1 MSPDPEAERQSN
13 TFIKT
18 FENFRFPLFLF
29 LLTILTYGIFSL
41 RLGFYLDDWYIILF
55 KQKFGPEGF
64 WLYFSE
70 DRPLES
76 LPYVI
81 FFSIFNDSP
90 VLWALFAL
98 FMRWIFGVVFWMV
111 LNHFF
116 PSQRKLWIWSVVVFT
131 VFPGFKFHNFSI
143 MFSIFYTFF
152 SCHLLSFLGMGKAID
167 NRGKPKNF
175 WLWTLL
181 SMIFVVIGIV
191 PVEYYVGVELFRP
204 ILLWII
210 HARTYP
216 RQPRKVIKWIILDW
230 LPYFLVLITFLGF
243 RISQRNAYSYEISL
257 LDKIKATPLS
267 ALAVIVKNAVL
278 SLTDGLFMSW
288 FDAARVAKHEII
300 VTRNYP
306 FMILLFVSLIFL
318 SAGLLYLLKNEKI
331 KQQFENHSWILM
343 LLGVLLSSVSLIPFY
358 AGGFEVSVDFPWNR
372 FFLAMLPGISLFTAG
387 ALDYFL
393 RTDKI
398 KILFLTVLGVLAI
411 GSHFMVGTEFI
422 QQWNR
427 QVDLMQQ
434 LSWRAPALKNGT
446 TLMTADST
454 IAKYFSGSALT
465 GPVNLI
471 YDPLNTE
478 EKYNFFVVLMD
489 SNQADAIPKL
499 ETINDFSLTLR
510 SIEFIGNTESIL
522 TYLLP
527 EKGCLQVLSDGIVPD
542 VSGLQFDHK
551 NWQALA
557 RASNLDLILTKPDQ
571 PVSLPVRYFG
581 EENTQQW
588 CYFYEKAD
596 LARQSGDWQGVMEY
610 YQEAQLQGFSPIN
623 GSEYRILVE
632 AWLKSGIADNPNT
645 LKEQLSLQYPDIG
658 DNWCTVTKE
667 LLSSDNLP
675 QNDRAILTNL
685 NIQGGCSN

>member
-230 LPYFLVLITFLGF
+230 LPYLLVLITFLGF

-306 FMILLFVSLIFL
+306 FMILLFVSLIFFKCWIT
-318 SAGLLYLLKNEKI
+318 LL
-331 KQQFENHSWILM
+331 
-343 LLGVLLSSVSLIPFY
+343 V
-358 AGGFEVSVDFPWNR
+358 
-372 FFLAMLPGISLFTAG
+372 
-387 ALDYFL
+387 
-393 RTDKI
+393 
-398 KILFLTVLGVLAI
+398 
-411 GSHFMVGTEFI
+411 
-422 QQWNR
+422 
-427 QVDLMQQ
+427 
-434 LSWRAPALKNGT
+434 
-446 TLMTADST
+446 
-454 IAKYFSGSALT
+454 
-465 GPVNLI
+465 
-471 YDPLNTE
+471 
-478 EKYNFFVVLMD
+478 
-489 SNQADAIPKL
+489 
-499 ETINDFSLTLR
+499 
-510 SIEFIGNTESIL
+510 
-522 TYLLP
+522 
-527 EKGCLQVLSDGIVPD
+527 
-542 VSGLQFDHK
+542 
-551 NWQALA
+551 
-557 RASNLDLILTKPDQ
+557 
-571 PVSLPVRYFG
+571 
-581 EENTQQW
+581 
-588 CYFYEKAD
+588 
-596 LARQSGDWQGVMEY
+596 
-610 YQEAQLQGFSPIN
+610 
-623 GSEYRILVE
+623 
-632 AWLKSGIADNPNT
+632 
-645 LKEQLSLQYPDIG
+645 
-658 DNWCTVTKE
+658 
-667 LLSSDNLP
+667 
-675 QNDRAILTNL
+675 
-685 NIQGGCSN
+685 